1 MINRADAIAAV
12 SITAAPI
19 ARVSLTWLLLAQAL
33 VVLPFVQHVPISITL
48 LWLGCTFWRVQ
59 VFRMRARL
67 PGTWIKSGLLV
78 GTAGGV
84 YLARGSLVGLD
95 AGAALLVAA
104 FVLKML
110 EMNNRRDARVL
121 IFLGFFAWRLAICSR
136 TTCCGRFSVCY
147 RSGRCWL
154 R

>member
-1 MINRADAIAAV
+1 MSDKNKALA
-12 SITAAPI
+12 AAPI
-19 ARVSLTWLLLAQAL
+19 PRVSLTWLLLAQAL
-33 VVLPFVQHVPISITL
+33 VVLPFALHVPVSITL
-48 LWLGCTFWRVQ
+48 LWLGCTCWRVQ

-110 EMNNRRDARVL
+110 EMNNQ
-121 IFLGFFAWRLAICSR
+121 
-136 TTCCGRFSVCY
+136 
-147 RSGRCWL
+147 
-154 R
+154 